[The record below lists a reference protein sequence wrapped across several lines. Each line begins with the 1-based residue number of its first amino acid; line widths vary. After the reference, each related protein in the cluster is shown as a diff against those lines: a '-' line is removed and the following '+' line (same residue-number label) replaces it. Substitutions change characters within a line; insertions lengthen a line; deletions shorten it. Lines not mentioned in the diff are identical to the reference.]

1 MTHEK
6 EVLPP
11 SDAEPERYP
20 LEPRYHPIHAFP
32 RLVYGFLAST
42 KLALLLLIAILF
54 CCLAGVTLY
63 RGEQA
68 WRMIFSTLW
77 FNALLVLLV
86 LNIACCFFG
95 RIWGRKLT
103 LVSAGM
109 ILFHASFIGVLAGAV
124 TNSLFH
130 FDGVLRLTE
139 GESLPNS
146 APESY
151 DSAYYGRFFNFSMLK
166 GETSLIKVH
175 WDYKVK
181 GKHDIVAYELA
192 VRDGAAERRDVVYIT
207 KSMTCNGVG
216 YFAEKQGFSPLIVM
230 SDRQR
235 KELYGAYIPL
245 QGLRQKDRSVLYT
258 TGTKHG
264 PGVMP
269 FPQEPEPD
277 RLFDLQ
283 ITLRP
288 NPDARVRGG
297 EATFSVW
304 PLNRGGDGFTA
315 PQAQGTVKLGE
326 YFDEGHYLLSFK
338 ELRYWALMRVRY
350 SPGQPLVLWSLWI
363 GLAGMIMTT
372 IGRVMRTRQAKQREL
387 Q

>member
-1 MTHEK
+1 MNQEK
-6 EVLPP
+6 EVVSP
-11 SDAEPERYP
+11 SDAEPELYP

-42 KLALLLLIAILF
+42 KLALLLLIAILLS
-54 CCLAGVTLY
+54 CLAGVTVY
-63 RGEQA
+63 RGEEA
-68 WRMIFSTLW
+68 WRMIFSTVW
-77 FNALLVLLV
+77 FNGVLVLLV

-95 RIWGRKLT
+95 RIWRRKLT
-103 LVSAGM
+103 LVSLGM

-139 GESLPNS
+139 GETLPNS

-151 DSAYYGRFFNFSMLK
+151 DSSYHGRFFKFSMLK
-166 GETSLIKVH
+166 GETTLEKVH
-175 WDYKVK
+175 WDYKVQ
-181 GKHDIVAYELA
+181 GKHNIVAYELL
-192 VRDGAAERRDVVYIT
+192 VQDGASEKRDVIYVT
-207 KSMTCNGVG
+207 KSMKCNGVG
-216 YFAEKQGFSPLIVM
+216 YYPEKEGFSPLVVL
-230 SDRQR
+230 SDRQ
-235 KELYGAYIPL
+235 KHELYGAYLPL
-245 QGLRQKDRSVLYT
+245 QGLRQKDRPVLYT

-269 FPQEPEPD
+269 FPQEPASN

-283 ITLRP
+283 VTLRP
-288 NPDARVRGG
+288 NPDAQVRGG

-304 PLNRGGDGFTA
+304 PLNQGGGPA
-315 PQAQGTVKLGE
+315 PPQIQGTAKMGDFFDQGE
-326 YFDEGHYLLSFK
+326 YLLSFK

-350 SPGQPLVLWSLWI
+350 SPGQPVVLWSLWV

-372 IGRVMRTRQAKQREL
+372 VGRVMRSRQVIVRDL
-387 Q
+387 